1 MQNLWIVGRGPTSH
15 GCTRL
20 PSGHMSELRHIA
32 PSGSSA
38 LEQVATFRDLP
49 QCYDVF
55 DLAGSGKPEVMGV
68 QYYLA
73 YRSTEHTPVRS
84 WVTNRREPFYRWLYG
99 DNVTSGDV
107 GQATVKQ
114 VPVCRFVGK
123 KAEETATLGPLPL
136 HEATFTPES
145 IQFYVTKPVAFDS
158 DAGFE
163 LNRELGKLGVGHTTD
178 RKKLLLK

>member
-1 MQNLWIVGRGPTSH
+1 MRSY
-15 GCTRL
+15 
-20 PSGHMSELRHIA
+20 
-32 PSGSSA
+32 
-38 LEQVATFRDLP
+38 VA
-49 QCYDVF
+49 
-55 DLAGSGKPEVMGV
+55 
-68 QYYLA
+68 
-73 YRSTEHTPVRS
+73 
-84 WVTNRREPFYRWLYG
+84 NRREPFYRWLYG

-107 GQATVKQ
+107 GHVTVKQ

-178 RKKLLLK
+178 RGSYCSSELRGLAHLLELVDHVRGCAARASDRSQSRCQDGRRSPGKVPAAPAAAAAPG